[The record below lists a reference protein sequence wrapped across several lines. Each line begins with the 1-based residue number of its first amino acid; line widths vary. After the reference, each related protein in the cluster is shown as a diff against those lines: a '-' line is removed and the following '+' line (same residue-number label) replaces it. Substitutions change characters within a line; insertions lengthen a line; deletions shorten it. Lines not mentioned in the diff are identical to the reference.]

1 MARSTARK
9 RALNTLY
16 EADEKGQDILSL
28 LSERIATPGA
38 PTPLPEYA
46 VDIVKGVAAH
56 RYQLDSLLNAHS
68 ETWQVRRMPVVDRN
82 ILRLAV
88 WEIVYN
94 DEVPAKVAIDEA
106 LQLAK
111 KLSDYDAPPF
121 MHGLLSAVAEDPEA
135 VPEPETSTETP
146 VAPESPG
153 MDASGDGDSD
163 EAQSGK
169 GEAAESEEPAESD
182 DTAELAEPAESAE
195 SDDSTE
201 PATPAEPEDPEA
213 TDLADIN
220 LSDFA

>member
-28 LSERIATPGA
+28 LSERLATPGA
-38 PTPLPEYA
+38 PLPLPEYA
-46 VDIVKGVAAH
+46 IDIVKGVAAH
-56 RYQLDSLLNAHS
+56 RSQLDALLNAHS

-135 VPEPETSTETP
+135 VPEPE
-146 VAPESPG
+146 V
-153 MDASGDGDSD
+153 SD
-163 EAQSGK
+163 EVSADTTDTDVSE
-169 GEAAESEEPAESD
+169 EAEGDETQPAAGVNAESAEIEESSESQEPMESEGA
-182 DTAELAEPAESAE
+182 AELAESVDP
-195 SDDSTE
+195 TE
-201 PATPAEPEDPEA
+201 PVDPDA